1 MRKATIREKGFD
13 IFVWYKKEACMLG
26 VRTSTSKVPGQ
37 EIVGDG
43 NSSFEDGTIVSL
55 DSELRKL
62 TCMHWS

>member
-1 MRKATIREKGFD
+1 MECVSDYSGERFD

-43 NSSFEDGTIVSL
+43 NSSF
-55 DSELRKL
+55 
-62 TCMHWS
+62 